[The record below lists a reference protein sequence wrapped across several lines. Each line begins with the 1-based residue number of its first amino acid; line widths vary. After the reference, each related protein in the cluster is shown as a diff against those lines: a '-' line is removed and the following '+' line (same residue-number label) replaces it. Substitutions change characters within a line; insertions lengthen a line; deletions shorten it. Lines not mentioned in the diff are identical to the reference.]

1 MQTKLINKRI
11 NYDGSQLS
19 SHWIFKN
26 TGITGDA
33 AVVFTGGCDVSPAF
47 MVDLEDLSTHSS
59 IYSLEMLHFIAEFFD
74 HDLEKSILRQR
85 ILICIIEEVIK
96 KDRKNLDIQREGDDL
111 YLLKK
116 GKRLKLTV
124 SIATVSPVSTLIHA
138 GINIISDK
146 VPVPACGL
154 KEIKIRDSK
163 KFGLNVLKRFSEEMS
178 GVLYARTKVKP
189 VR

>member
-1 MQTKLINKRI
+1 MQTKFINKKI

-19 SHWIFKN
+19 SHWIFEN

-33 AVVFTGGCDVSPAF
+33 AVAFTGGCDVNPAF

-59 IYSLEMLHFIAEFFD
+59 IYSPEMLHFIAEFFD
-74 HDLEKSILRQR
+74 HDLEKCILKQR
-85 ILICIIEEVIK
+85 LFICIIEELIK
-96 KDRKNLDIQREGDDL
+96 EYRKNLDIQRDGDDL
-111 YLLKK
+111 YIVKK

-154 KEIKIRDSK
+154 KEIMIRDSK
-163 KFGLNVLKRFSEEMS
+163 KFGLDVLKRFSKEMI
-178 GVLYARTKVKP
+178 GAAYARTKVKP